1 MKREKQLEE
10 KLMKVYCKY
19 GLVHQLEKL
28 QEELRE
34 LDEVTEQLLTSS
46 YDCLDHFAEEIGDVE
61 NVIAQLKNALKLNEA
76 VFESRI
82 AKVDRQ
88 LDRIAKGVEK

>member
-1 MKREKQLEE
+1 MEREKQLEE

-34 LDEVTEQLLTSS
+34 LDEATEEMLTNKT
-46 YDCLDHFAEEIGDVE
+46 YKLDHFIEEIGDVE
-61 NVIAQLKNALKLNEA
+61 NVVAQLKNALKLNEA

-82 AKVDRQ
+82 AKMDRQ